1 MLFTKI
7 KPMLAKPGE
16 LFDDADCLYEPK
28 VDGIRLLLHC
38 LFDQGKIELFTR
50 HGTRITYQFPEF
62 QSFSLP
68 GVKSIILD
76 GELTHLTNGQ
86 PDFNKVMKRFS
97 AGTQNIPQ
105 FTKLFPCSAVVF
117 DILYLNGKKV
127 TDLPLIERK
136 QILASLVPDSDLVCK
151 VIYIEKYGAA
161 LFNQIV
167 ENKLEGVM
175 VKPLDSP
182 YLLGKR
188 GLWIKHKNYYRDSNM
203 EVLGYIYGTGRLLAG
218 KNNRPVA
225 QVLGLPPA
233 DRDALISLLPEIEI
247 NRVKDTVFI
256 EKGIKCKIKYTVG
269 AENNI
274 RECVFDG
281 WNLCNG

>member
-16 LFDDADCLYEPK
+16 LYNDARCLYEPK

-38 LFDQGKIELFTR
+38 VFNERKVGLYTR
-50 HGTRITYQFPEF
+50 HGTRITNQFPEF

-68 GVKSIILD
+68 GVQSIILD

-86 PDFNKVMKRFS
+86 PNFNKVMKRFS
-97 AGTQNIPQ
+97 AGTQKTAHLAKQ
-105 FTKLFPCSAVVF
+105 FPCSIVVF

-127 TDLPLIERK
+127 IDLPLIERK
-136 QILASLVPDSDLVCK
+136 QILANTVPDTDLVCK
-151 VIYIEKYGAA
+151 VFYLEKHGTA

-167 ENKLEGVM
+167 ERKLEGIM

-182 YLLGKR
+182 YFLGKR
-188 GLWIKHKNYYRDSNM
+188 GAWIKHKNYYRDSNM
-203 EVLGYIYGTGRLLAG
+203 EVLGYIYGTGRLLVG
-218 KNNRPVA
+218 KNNRPFA
-225 QVLGLPPA
+225 QALGLPTA
-233 DRDALISLLPEIEI
+233 DRDALIRLLPEIEV

-256 EKGIKCKIKYTVG
+256 KKGINCKIKYTMG
-269 AENNI
+269 AGNNI

-281 WNLCNG
+281 WNLFEG